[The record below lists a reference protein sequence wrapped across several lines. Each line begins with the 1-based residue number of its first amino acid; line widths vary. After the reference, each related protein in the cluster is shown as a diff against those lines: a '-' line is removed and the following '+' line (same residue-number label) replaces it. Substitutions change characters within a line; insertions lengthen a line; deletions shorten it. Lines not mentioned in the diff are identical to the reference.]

1 MPLLLKGSFD
11 SPSFG
16 LDPKGVQEQA
26 SKALSGELGRQINK
40 LFKISEPASQAS
52 DQKQAEGNTAP
63 AGDSTNKLLQDSLQK
78 LFGN

>member
-1 MPLLLKGSFD
+1 MLKGSFT

-26 SKALSGELGRQINK
+26 SKVLSNELGRQINK
-40 LFKISEPASQAS
+40 LFKQS
-52 DQKQAEGNTAP
+52 DQTTPQGTDQQPAEKQPSPAENP
-63 AGDSTNKLLQDSLQK
+63 AKSLQDSLQK